1 MPIMTGI
8 IDFSG
13 DGCFFEDGTPMTT
26 MTATNT
32 LTDTAKRFIQQ
43 LLYGAAPSGTT
54 ELWYYSIGSGVG
66 ATYASMN
73 KLQAEHT
80 DGWTNMSA
88 TRTRSDKT
96 NMFTI
101 SAPSGVYTGK
111 WGEIGVF
118 FKSGELF
125 ARSNF
130 PLFTKAGDG
139 SVTARY
145 RFIY

>member
-1 MPIMTGI
+1 MQVPLGI
-8 IDFSG
+8 LDFSG
-13 DGCFFEDGTPMTT
+13 DKCFFEDGNPMTT
-26 MTATNT
+26 MTSTNT
-32 LTDTAKRFIQQ
+32 VVDGGKRLIQQ
-43 LLYGAAPSGTT
+43 LLYGSNTSGVA
-54 ELWYYSIGSGVG
+54 ELYYYSIGSGVG
-66 ATYASMN
+66 ATYAAMT

-101 SAPSGVYTGK
+101 SAPSGKYTGK
-111 WGEIGVF
+111 WGEIGIYNR
-118 FKSGELF
+118 SGELF

-139 SVTARY
+139 NVTARY
-145 RFIY
+145 RMIL